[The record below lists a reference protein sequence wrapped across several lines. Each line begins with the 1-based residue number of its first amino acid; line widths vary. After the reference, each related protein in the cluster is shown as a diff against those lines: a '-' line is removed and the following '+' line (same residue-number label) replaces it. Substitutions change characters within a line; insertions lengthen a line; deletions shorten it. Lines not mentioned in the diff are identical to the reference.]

1 MSELLETNLRL
12 LISALCLTYSII
24 LIQNSTR
31 FSPMR
36 HFGFSEGALGLWY
49 LFSGLQIQ
57 ISDVEIV
64 ILLRSLVYVFSEFA
78 CASVFLYC
86 FLSTSL
92 VAENHYKFI
101 NFIYLVPIISIIIT
115 LLSFIFFRVN
125 PYIVN
130 LDSCYLDTLSLPFKD
145 YMLKKRGLYFAHC
158 FFCYLLLS
166 LTIGIFTRNIIK
178 HPKENK
184 RITMLTTI
192 GIIVFFIP
200 NFYRLYTENFSH
212 QNIENLSSFFE
223 LFAFLFMS
231 SISFAAVYF
240 DKNEMNA
247 NICKT
252 SFYEFSGLPVFIFT
266 ADMKFLQV
274 NSIGK
279 KFLDDY
285 EIKVKKFDSFETIF
299 PNAKLKIFGIP
310 DSPASDS
317 EFYIS
322 SEKDKKLYY
331 AQKQETKDR
340 NNQLYGYFIFLSKID
355 FYSEII
361 KNLEQKSY
369 TDEITG
375 CKRSSIFIQHLTGEL
390 QKKSDMH
397 LVCAASIEN
406 LEMLNKKI
414 GIIKT
419 DSYIKD
425 FAEILR
431 NSLCRSA
438 ENIQYPEKIEVFRL
452 NGSLFAFV
460 LPSQFE
466 NEIPQLF
473 KSIRTECYKFSKS
486 RPEVLTCSLGY
497 SVTDNVFCNVESIM
511 HKCYGNMLLDRQ
523 SHQKNS
529 RSSKDN

>member
-49 LFSGLQIQ
+49 LFSGLQLQ

-64 ILLRSLVYVFSEFA
+64 ILMRSLVYVFSEFA

-166 LTIGIFTRNIIK
+166 LTIGTFTKNIIK
-178 HPKENK
+178 NPKENK

-361 KNLEQKSY
+361 RNLEQKSY

-375 CKRSSIFIQHLTGEL
+375 CKRSSIFIQYLTGEL
-390 QKKSDMH
+390 QKKSELQ
-397 LVCAASIEN
+397 LVCVGSIEN
-406 LEMLNKKI
+406 LAHLNSEI

-419 DSYIKD
+419 DKYIHY

-431 NSLCRSA
+431 MCIHQSA
-438 ENIQYPEKIEVFRL
+438 EKINYFEKIELFRL
-452 NGSLFAFV
+452 NGSLFSFV
-460 LPSQFE
+460 LPAQFE
-466 NEIPQLF
+466 DEIVPLF
-473 KSIRTECYKFSKS
+473 KSVRAECHKFSRNKPAELS
-486 RPEVLTCSLGY
+486 CSLGY
-497 SVTDNVFCNVESIM
+497 SIANGSSGNVEKIVRKS
-511 HKCYGNMLLDRQ
+511 YSNLLLDRQ
-523 SHQKNS
+523 NHEKNS
-529 RSSKDN
+529 